1 MYTNTDYN
9 DKDKK
14 VLVIKRDGQMV
25 PYDGTKIINAIQ
37 KANAT
42 VPPIRRL
49 SDAKVSA
56 IEERIFHMV
65 ESPVSVETIQDKV
78 EIGIMEM
85 RGYEVA
91 QNYIRY
97 RYKRNLE
104 RAAQKVDSYVYIE
117 YNDNDVSEKLIQ
129 VSPDI
134 NTLKKYLKER
144 VEKYFN
150 CSWDRIE
157 KKYFTADDEFTDTFV
172 KFDNSNDIL
181 TWEILKCKN
190 I

>member
-1 MYTNTDYN
+1 MFINTDYN

-49 SDAKVSA
+49 SDAKVNA

-97 RYKRNLE
+97 RYKRSLE
-104 RAAQKVDSYVYIE
+104 RKTKSSSMDRLTNVGRNGEIWIT
-117 YNDNDVSEKLIQ
+117 DNDYTRKIGQKEAAYRKLKAYEDAEEQ
-129 VSPDI
+129 S
-134 NTLKKYLKER
+134 
-144 VEKYFN
+144 
-150 CSWDRIE
+150 
-157 KKYFTADDEFTDTFV
+157 
-172 KFDNSNDIL
+172 
-181 TWEILKCKN
+181 
-190 I
+190 